1 MRLTSRRLFHALF
14 YYAQTI
20 SNNFTWNC
28 FLFVFV
34 AAFLNTYNWNASFQ
48 DEKLSSL
55 HLFFCFPHS
64 KGGPVVV
71 VVVVVYRNE
80 WSNEIEKEIE
90 ICFTFIGY
98 KSAKMDIRMHI
109 AAVDNVCT
117 FITRTEQQKKPTPN
131 NGKCINE
138 QRMGLQQ
145 KKKSK
150 TMHSS
155 ANVDENSLNRA
166 EEAIHSKKRRE
177 QTMDKTNKRHFF
189 QVSE

>member
-1 MRLTSRRLFHALF
+1 MANNTPKKEIKPRLMHISFKRCLFMRLTSRRLFHALF

-117 FITRTEQQKKPTPN
+117 FITRTEQQKN
-131 NGKCINE
+131 
-138 QRMGLQQ
+138 Q
-145 KKKSK
+145 
-150 TMHSS
+150 H
-155 ANVDENSLNRA
+155 
-166 EEAIHSKKRRE
+166 
-177 QTMDKTNKRHFF
+177 QTMGKASMSNGWVCSRRRKAKQCIRQQT
-189 QVSE
+189 